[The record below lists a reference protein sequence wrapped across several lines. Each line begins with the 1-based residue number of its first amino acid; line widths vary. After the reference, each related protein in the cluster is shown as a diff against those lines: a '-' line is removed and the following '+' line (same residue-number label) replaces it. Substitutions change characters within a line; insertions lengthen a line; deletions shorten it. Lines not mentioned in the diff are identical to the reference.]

1 MADRERTNSGG
12 ARRAIRFSR
21 DPLGFL
27 DELRGT
33 GPALVNADVG
43 IGPSLTIVT
52 EPSLVRQVLVDDD
65 ERYRRPDIQAGRTI
79 QLTQTGLIDSEGA
92 LWEAQRKRLMSL
104 FTPGRLED
112 YADTI
117 AEVVTD
123 ITADWNDGH
132 TVDLYDAMTR
142 ITVRVIARA
151 LFSTALSR
159 AEVDRFITANAT
171 IGREFELSPVGVLRQ
186 VLPTRASTEY
196 RDAVTT
202 LHEWAEE
209 LIETR
214 RAMTD
219 PPDDLVTTMLR
230 ADRDPEV
237 DLPENQ
243 IRDEVLTFLFAGH
256 ETTALALT
264 YTLWFL
270 GQHSAV
276 ADRVR
281 TEVQGV
287 CDGQSHPDYADLAE
301 LEYTEQVLQEALRL
315 RPPSWGIFRQ
325 ANLDSRLG
333 GSRIKREDYLLLPQ
347 WTLHR
352 DGRFF
357 EAPERFEP
365 SRWADRVPGDT
376 PAYFPFGAG
385 PHACIGRQLALTEAQ
400 FVVASLL
407 ARFDIETD
415 AGAID
420 DLRPAGVL
428 QPRGRVTATLQTR

>member
-1 MADRERTNSGG
+1 
-12 ARRAIRFSR
+12 
-21 DPLGFL
+21 
-27 DELRGT
+27 
-33 GPALVNADVG
+33 
-43 IGPSLTIVT
+43 
-52 EPSLVRQVLVDDD
+52 
-65 ERYRRPDIQAGRTI
+65 
-79 QLTQTGLIDSEGA
+79 
-92 LWEAQRKRLMSL
+92 
-104 FTPGRLED
+104 
-112 YADTI
+112 
-117 AEVVTD
+117 
-123 ITADWNDGH
+123 
-132 TVDLYDAMTR
+132 
-142 ITVRVIARA
+142 
-151 LFSTALSR
+151 
-159 AEVDRFITANAT
+159 
-171 IGREFELSPVGVLRQ
+171 
-186 VLPTRASTEY
+186 
-196 RDAVTT
+196 
-202 LHEWAEE
+202 
-209 LIETR
+209 
-214 RAMTD
+214 
-219 PPDDLVTTMLR
+219 
-230 ADRDPEV
+230 
-237 DLPENQ
+237 
-243 IRDEVLTFLFAGH
+243 
-256 ETTALALT
+256 
-264 YTLWFL
+264 
-270 GQHSAV
+270 
-276 ADRVR
+276 
-281 TEVQGV
+281 V